1 MGAVAAE
8 AISTSSDTAAAGRRS
23 RRAARL
29 ERIATGE
36 QPVIAD
42 AEPALLDDVVSEL
55 DTVIDVVP
63 AADPE
68 QTVTATVVESVAEPV
83 LAPAE
88 PFELLEP
95 ETTQP
100 ELLDA
105 APAESQAPA
114 SGVDEFEAAARLFSF
129 TGETP
134 VQSEADASPDEES
147 GQAPHVAPRRP
158 RVGRGLALKR
168 IATASFSVGVFGI
181 VGLLAVGMTTP
192 AAAVAAVGGAAP
204 ATTSLKANTSEIVT
218 ASGSV
223 AVDDD
228 EIQAYVAP
236 ADIQNATLDRTETYS
251 TASMADLAADYSIA
265 RPSDFYVNDMNA
277 AIQWPFAVG
286 VAITWGF
293 VWRDGRQHQGADFV
307 PGEGAHV
314 QAVADG
320 TVRIATENGGGFGVT
335 VLIDHIIDG
344 ELVSSRYAHML
355 NGSLEVKAG
364 DTVKVGQYL
373 GRTGNTGH
381 SFGAHTHFEILAGGT
396 TPIDPIAWLR
406 ENAGRDSLG

>member
-1 MGAVAAE
+1 MNDADTALAAHLIVAAVAA
-8 AISTSSDTAAAGRRS
+8 DAAGTTAVQVAQRPS
-23 RRAARL
+23 RRATRL
-29 ERIATGE
+29 ARIATGE
-36 QPVIAD
+36 QRIVADSDPV
-42 AEPALLDDVVSEL
+42 LLDDIVPEI
-55 DTVIDVVP
+55 DAVIDVVP
-63 AADPE
+63 AVDAEPA
-68 QTVTATVVESVAEPV
+68 QPVAETV
-83 LAPAE
+83 AE
-88 PFELLEP
+88 
-95 ETTQP
+95 
-100 ELLDA
+100 
-105 APAESQAPA
+105 A
-114 SGVDEFEAAARLFSF
+114 SVVDEFEAAARLFSF
-129 TGETP
+129 TGEMP
-134 VQSEADASPDEES
+134 VQDGAVADDSADETT
-147 GQAPHVAPRRP
+147 HVAPRRP
-158 RVGRGLALKR
+158 RRRIALKR

-192 AAAVAAVGGAAP
+192 AAAVAAVGGTP
-204 ATTSLKANTSEIVT
+204 ATTSLKAETSEVVT

-223 AVDDD
+223 KVDPS
-228 EIQAYVAP
+228 EIQAYVTP
-236 ADIQNATLDRTETYS
+236 ADIQNGTLDRTETYA
-251 TASMADLAADYSIA
+251 TVSMAELASDYAIA
-265 RPSDFYVNDMNA
+265 RPSDFYVNDMSA

-314 QAVADG
+314 QAIADG

-344 ELVSSRYAHML
+344 QLVSSRYAHML
-355 NGSLEVKAG
+355 VGSLQVKAG

-406 ENAGRDSLG
+406 QNAGRDSLG